1 LSSRWEPGKPGVRT
15 DAHKAAYP
23 QLPLAVPAMITTLL
37 AICQALPI
45 IDKYVQQFV
54 QAYNEHKFKEAEEKA
69 RLESNTE
76 DLQQELGKHL

>member
-1 LSSRWEPGKPGVRT
+1 
-15 DAHKAAYP
+15 
-23 QLPLAVPAMITTLL
+23 MITTLL